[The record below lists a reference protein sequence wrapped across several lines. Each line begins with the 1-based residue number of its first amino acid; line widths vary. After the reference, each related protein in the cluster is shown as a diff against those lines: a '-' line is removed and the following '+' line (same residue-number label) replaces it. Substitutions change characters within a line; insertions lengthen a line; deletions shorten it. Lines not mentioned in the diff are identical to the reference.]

1 MPGKYEDICRY
12 YEPLYPTVILWP
24 NGTRTTEGR
33 GGERKETFRL
43 VGPVQV
49 PEIQTALRPAG
60 GLEVVFNQQIASLTF
75 RSLST
80 LNHLGRDVFE
90 PVERFFM
97 APSKSIHC
105 VGKNSEGL
113 TCCSSSEYVLCV
125 LVFAPRTR
133 AGMEC
138 QCLSVEMLLTPQ

>member
-1 MPGKYEDICRY
+1 MSRKGGGGGGGD
-12 YEPLYPTVILWP
+12 
-24 NGTRTTEGR
+24 
-33 GGERKETFRL
+33 GEREEALEL

-90 PVERFFM
+90 LAEQFFM
-97 APSKSIHC
+97 PLSKSI
-105 VGKNSEGL
+105 
-113 TCCSSSEYVLCV
+113 
-125 LVFAPRTR
+125 R
-133 AGMEC
+133 
-138 QCLSVEMLLTPQ
+138 